1 MINKAQLDQ
10 QLNFMNKKMQLI
22 PIGGLGEVGKNCT
35 VIEYRDEILIIDFGI
50 RFGNDLTP
58 GVDFFINDMSYL
70 VANKEK
76 IKGIV
81 LTHGHL
87 DHIGG
92 LPYLFDSLGVI
103 PIFATRFTA
112 GMIRNVFSYKSKL
125 DPDFPI
131 EIIKRDK
138 KFSIGSFTID
148 PIISI
153 HSIVDNIAL
162 AITTEVGTILH
173 SGDYKTDKEP
183 YKEEQTNFEKFNQ
196 YKNCLL
202 LLSDS
207 TNSGNLKDTVSE
219 SEIFKNL
226 TELINKAKSR
236 VIVSTFSTQI
246 TRIRQILDIAKQH
259 KKKVFFS
266 GFSMQ
271 RNLELAIDL
280 NFFEN
285 FNDIIVDKKSF
296 SKIDEKDLI
305 IICTGSQ
312 AEENSSLMKI
322 VNDEHPIIKFN
333 EEDTVLFCSSVIP
346 GNEYKIGR
354 LINKIVKKKVKVIDN
369 KKVNI
374 HSSGHGGRGQMKD
387 LLERISPRYF
397 MPVHGEDIHLDNHK
411 EIAIETK
418 LKKQNVIIAE
428 NGQKIELTND
438 KFRFLEKLKLN
449 HHYIENNK
457 QSNVNEEVLRERL
470 SLGKNGVL
478 VVFVFQEKG
487 ELKDVKLKTKGFVNI
502 NKDGEVLEELKQYLF
517 QLIEKNPSFD
527 SGLEKII
534 RKNIKSFF
542 NQKRMKSPNLIVV
555 T

>member
-1 MINKAQLDQ
+1 
-10 QLNFMNKKMQLI
+10 MNKKIQLI
-22 PIGGLGEVGKNCT
+22 SIGGLGEVGKNCT

-70 VANKEK
+70 IANKEK

-92 LPYLFDSLGVI
+92 LPYLFDSLGEI

-112 GMIRNVFSYKSKL
+112 GMVRNVFSYKSKL
-125 DPDFPI
+125 DPDFSI

-183 YKEEQTNFEKFNQ
+183 YKEEQTNFEKLNQ

-226 TELINKAKSR
+226 TELITKAKSR

-285 FNDIIVDKKSF
+285 FNDIIVEKKSF
-296 SKIDEKDLI
+296 SKVDEKNLI
-305 IICTGSQ
+305 VICTGSQ
-312 AEENSSLMKI
+312 AEENSSLMKM

-333 EEDTVLFCSSVIP
+333 KEDTVLFCSSVIP

-397 MPVHGEDIHLDNHK
+397 MPVHGEDIHLENHK

-418 LKKQNVIIAE
+418 IKKENIIIAE

-478 VVFVFQEKG
+478 VVFVFHEKG
-487 ELKDVKLKTKGFVNI
+487 ELKDVKLKTKGFINI
-502 NKDGEVLEELKQYLF
+502 NTDSEVLEELKQYLLE
-517 QLIEKNPSFD
+517 LIEKKSSFD
-527 SGLEKII
+527 SGLEKIL
-534 RKNIKSFF
+534 RKNTKSFF
-542 NQKRMKSPNLIVV
+542 SQKRMKSPNLIVI